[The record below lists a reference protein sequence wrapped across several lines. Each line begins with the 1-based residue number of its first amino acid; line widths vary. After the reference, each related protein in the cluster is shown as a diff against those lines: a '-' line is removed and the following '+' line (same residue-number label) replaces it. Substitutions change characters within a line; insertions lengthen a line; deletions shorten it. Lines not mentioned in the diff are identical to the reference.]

1 MSAPALLR
9 SSNGIQ
15 QISIESKLMS
25 EQRQLFITG
34 EINANSAIGGHILE
48 FGGWYQAYFRFY

>member
-34 EINANSAIGGHILE
+34 EINANSAIE
-48 FGGWYQAYFRFY
+48 FFKEVIPGCRE